1 MRNILTKLML
11 LIVASAVYVSP
22 IFAKEVGVEP
32 ISLKLLSAWTDLE
45 QSSRKSLHVRYCAYN
60 ITVDGSNM
68 GTICARLKSTR
79 AGVDQWD
86 GECPV
91 FCV

>member
-45 QSSRKSLHVRYCAYN
+45 QSSLQMFACKILCIR
-60 ITVDGSNM
+60 
-68 GTICARLKSTR
+68 
-79 AGVDQWD
+79 
-86 GECPV
+86 
-91 FCV
+91 